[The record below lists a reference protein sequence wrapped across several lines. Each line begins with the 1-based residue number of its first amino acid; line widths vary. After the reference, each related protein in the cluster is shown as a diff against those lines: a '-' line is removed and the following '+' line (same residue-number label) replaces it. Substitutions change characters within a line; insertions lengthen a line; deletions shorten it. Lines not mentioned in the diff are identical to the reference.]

1 MKKIIFLFL
10 VLFSSILIVKADDSF
25 YLGEKVIDMYVESI
39 RGSDK
44 HNGAP
49 FFIHRSDGEIV
60 YCINPFKM
68 MSEGGIYKSYNYNAP
83 IFKLTNEQLNKLNI
97 IGYYGY
103 GYSGHSDKKWY
114 GITQYLMW
122 KSLSFDKVYFTDS
135 YYGSRV
141 EKYVSEVNELENMVN
156 RYLTLPSF
164 AGGHYKYNPYTE
176 NEIIDTNNVL
186 SNYEI
191 KESNIEASIV
201 DNKLKINA
209 NLVGDYNITFIRKNP
224 IKKDYILYNLENHQ
238 ELLYPGKIEDMVF
251 SISIRVMG
259 GSITINKLDSE
270 NKSRLEAKLEGSFVN
285 LGKNN
290 IWLSTRETN
299 ENGSVTF
306 YNLAPGDYKVQEYR
320 PSLGYMENIDSYTF
334 GVKDGENIVY
344 NVYEKVIK
352 GNLIINKYYGNE
364 NNYKLDEDA
373 VFEVYHNNNLIKTLK
388 PINGIINEKLE
399 YGTYTIKQI
408 SGTKYYDFAKE
419 FIVSINENKNYTYN
433 LYTEMEE
440 DLKIIFDE
448 KESDLNIKEEELN
461 NLQNNLLEEKEN
473 LITLKNEILKE
484 QEEIKELQKEIEND
498 KNYFERKEKELIKLE
513 EELKLLKNNLE
524 LEGNELFNLKQSL
537 QNKEKELN
545 DLKVELEMLK
555 YNLKTKEECLNQ
567 LKNNLDNKKIEF
579 IKKEKELDKE
589 EKNVLIVEVPNTL
602 KRSYNKLVSK
612 ILIITGSLL
621 IIYNRKKVTHL

>member
-10 VLFSSILIVKADDSF
+10 ILFSSILIVKADDTF
-25 YLGEKVIDMYVESI
+25 YLGEKVTDMYVESI

-68 MSEGGIYKSYNYNAP
+68 MSEGGVYKSYNYNAP

-122 KSLSFDKVYFTDS
+122 KSLSFDNVYFTDS

-209 NLVGDYNITFIRKNP
+209 NVVGDYNITFIRKNP

-259 GSITINKLDSE
+259 GSITINKVDSE

-285 LGKNN
+285 LGKDN
-290 IWLSTRETN
+290 IWLSTKETN

-364 NNYKLDEDA
+364 NNYKLDENA

-408 SGTKYYDFAKE
+408 DGNKYYDFAKE
-419 FIVSINENKNYTYN
+419 FIISINENKNYTYN

-545 DLKVELEMLK
+545 DLKIELEILK

-567 LKNNLDNKKIEF
+567 LNINLDNKKIEF

-589 EKNVLIVEVPNTL
+589 EKNALIVEVPNTL